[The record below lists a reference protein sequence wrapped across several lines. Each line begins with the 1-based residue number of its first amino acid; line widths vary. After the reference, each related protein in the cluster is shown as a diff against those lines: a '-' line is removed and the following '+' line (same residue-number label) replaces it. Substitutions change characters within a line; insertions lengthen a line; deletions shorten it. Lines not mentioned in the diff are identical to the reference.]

1 MKDANSNRK
10 SVWRKIRLEKEKEE
24 NERKE
29 LEKRRRAE
37 EALKKKEEEEE
48 KIKQLKKEQDER
60 LERIRLE
67 KEARE
72 MASIEEKKKRDEEQ
86 AKQQQDKERKD
97 KEHREKEK
105 MERDKLEQER
115 LEKARVEKE
124 IQEKE
129 KIIVKDSSTV
139 TEHLQKT
146 NTIPSTDSSHR
157 NTTQPQNE
165 RPCDTKSVSNPEQSQ
180 TEKPVQNIVAA
191 NIQTNDQNRD
201 NQMPE
206 KPNHDSKKDPIVSSP
221 IVVRR
226 KPEHL
231 PDSRKEKCIS
241 TIEESPNIPGTQD
254 KEKPYETNITS
265 ANQALP
271 STDSRRNTIHGGNE
285 HATADELLQKA
296 SQEEQRRK
304 ASYNF
309 LKSTGSSLGMDTLR
323 HSGSGI
329 TRVRHYLYN
338 YSPCILSYNNVIHQ
352 HLSNINIFVSG
363 FLATITK

>member
-1 MKDANSNRK
+1 M
-10 SVWRKIRLEKEKEE
+10 
-24 NERKE
+24 E

-37 EALKKKEEEEE
+37 EALKKKKEEEE

-72 MASIEEKKKRDEEQ
+72 KALVEERKNREEEEQ
-86 AKQQQDKERKD
+86 AKQQQDKERKE

-105 MERDKLEQER
+105 MERDRLEKER
-115 LEKARVEKE
+115 QEKARVEKE
-124 IQEKE
+124 IQDKE
-129 KIIVKDSSTV
+129 KIVVKDQSTV
-139 TEHLQKT
+139 TEHLHKT
-146 NTIPSTDSSHR
+146 NTVPSTDSSLK

-165 RPCDTKSVSNPEQSQ
+165 RPCDTKSVSNLDQSQ

-191 NIQTNDQNRD
+191 TTQTNDQNREK
-201 NQMPE
+201 QMPE
-206 KPNHDSKKDPIVSSP
+206 KSNHDSKKDPVVSSP

-241 TIEESPNIPGTQD
+241 TIEESPNIPETQD

-271 STDSRRNTIHGGNE
+271 STDSRRNTIHGGND

-329 TRVRHYLYN
+329 TRVRYHLYN
-338 YSPCILSYNNVIHQ
+338 CPSILSND
-352 HLSNINIFVSG
+352 F
-363 FLATITK
+363 F